1 MNGFGILFEFGK
13 FVDSLGW
20 SFFFNKIRENKS
32 HATLSSAS
40 PSQIHLLDVKKK
52 DSLLDLNPNL

>member
-20 SFFFNKIRENKS
+20 SFFFPNKIRENKS
-32 HATLSSAS
+32 HATLSCAS
-40 PSQIHLLDVKKK
+40 KSKAYTLVTRE
-52 DSLLDLNPNL
+52 N